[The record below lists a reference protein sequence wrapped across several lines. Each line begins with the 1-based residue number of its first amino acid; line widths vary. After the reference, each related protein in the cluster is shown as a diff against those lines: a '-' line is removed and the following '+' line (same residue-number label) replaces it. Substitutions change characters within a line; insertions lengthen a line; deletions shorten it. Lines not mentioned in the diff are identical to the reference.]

1 MALRGHPGTTVMGPC
16 CTLLLLLGAAS
27 AFSGAP
33 IPQQGPFK
41 TQSAQFTVGGLVA
54 GGSQDAY
61 IYWPLDAAE
70 AGTAPL
76 NVVAFGHGK
85 KAGGDRLDK
94 SYSPLL
100 STIASYGLI
109 VIAPLS
115 CPDDL
120 CLRELAQDLGT
131 VLDACA
137 ANRTLHPALARAN
150 FTRVGVAGHSMG
162 GASSGYVA
170 SSSNATALGVHAYV
184 GMHGTPVDYEAELS
198 LPTLYT
204 TGGEDRLVRPS
215 VVKSSFEKSVGARPR
230 VLAELSDADHFEPT
244 DPRAGHLRLNPY
256 VAAFLMCHVAGD
268 ETSCAK
274 VYDATDAS
282 SLCNAFPGKMSQPDG
297 ACQVVGKAGP

>member
-1 MALRGHPGTTVMGPC
+1 MFSGRAPPGPPRAAMKPC
-16 CTLLLLLGAAS
+16 SLLLTVGAVS
-27 AFSGAP
+27 AFSGGAP

-61 IYWPLDAAE
+61 IYWPLDAAT
-70 AGTAPL
+70 AGAAATAPR

-85 KAGGDRLDK
+85 RAGGDRLHK

-100 STIASYGLI
+100 STIASYGLV

-131 VLDACA
+131 VLEACA

-162 GASSGYVA
+162 GTSSGYVA
-170 SSSNATALGVHAYV
+170 SSSNATALSVRAYV
-184 GMHGTPVDYEAELS
+184 GMHGTPVTYEAELALSARRPCGRSSS
-198 LPTLYT
+198 LWTMPCCRDNDY
-204 TGGEDRLVRPS
+204 S
-215 VVKSSFEKSVGARPR
+215 CSYYVVNSAVLKKSKSVCVGYR
-230 VLAELSDADHFEPT
+230 
-244 DPRAGHLRLNPY
+244 
-256 VAAFLMCHVAGD
+256 
-268 ETSCAK
+268 SC
-274 VYDATDAS
+274 Y
-282 SLCNAFPGKMSQPDG
+282 
-297 ACQVVGKAGP
+297 